1 MPRTPEPDS
10 PVTMQVDIIRPREID
25 ATIEAAWR
33 GFQAAD
39 PDLSSPFFTP
49 DFARIVGEVRDDTR
63 VAVMSK
69 GGEITALFAY
79 QHQRFGRLAPL
90 AGQISD
96 YHGFLAR
103 PDTKVD
109 IGSIL
114 RAAGAQVYDYNHAPQ
129 SQQSFAAHAF
139 RETSSPL
146 VDLSNGFQHWFDKKN
161 EETRA
166 VRDLGRKAR
175 KLARENGELRL
186 VANDLSDEAWAQ
198 FMDWKRE
205 SLAAQ
210 GATFILDVDW
220 AREIARAV
228 RETDTPGFGGMTS
241 SLYAGDT
248 LVAVHFGMRT
258 DKTLHWWFPA
268 YSAAHRNVSPGLVQI
283 VEVLRTIADM
293 GMTEL
298 DFGRGDQRY
307 KCDLMNGERR
317 LVEGS
322 LERPMSL
329 LGAPRRIRKGLQ
341 TMLAHLPGPAVPEF
355 TRRAGDRILCAGRIS

>member
-1 MPRTPEPDS
+1 
-10 PVTMQVDIIRPREID
+10 MQVDIIRPDEID
-25 ATIEAAWR
+25 TDVEVAWR
-33 GFQAAD
+33 GFQASD
-39 PDLSSPFFTP
+39 PDLRSPFFTP
-49 DFARIVGEVRDDTR
+49 EFCRIVGAVRADTR
-63 VAVMSK
+63 VAVLHE
-69 GGEITALFAY
+69 GGDIACIFAY

-103 PDTKVD
+103 PETTIDM
-109 IGSIL
+109 GLIL
-114 RAAGAQVYDYNHAPQ
+114 RAAGAQAYDYNHAPK
-129 SQQSFAAHAF
+129 SQQSFAAQAF
-139 RETSSPL
+139 RETTSPL
-146 VDLSNGFQHWFDKKN
+146 VDLSHGFQSWFDAKN
-161 EETRA
+161 AETRA

-186 VANDLSDEAWAQ
+186 VANDLSEDAWAQ
-198 FMDWKRE
+198 FLDWKRE

-210 GATFILDVDW
+210 GASFILDVPW
-220 AREIARAV
+220 ARDIARMV
-228 RETDTPGFGGMTS
+228 RETDTPGLGGMTS

-268 YSAAHRNVSPGLVQI
+268 YSNEHRNVSPGLVQI
-283 VEVLRTIADM
+283 VEVLRHLDAA

-307 KCDLMNGERR
+307 KLDLMNGARR

-322 LERPMSL
+322 LERPISP
-329 LGAPRRIRKGLQ
+329 LGAPRRIRKSLQ
-341 TMLAHLPGPAVPEF
+341 SMLARLPGPAVPEF
-355 TRRAGDRILCAGRIS
+355 TRRAGDRILGAGRIS